1 MPYFNIVAETTEN
14 TVVTTYEPAQKRS
27 DAYQSEA
34 ELEAEFIRQLC
45 EQGYTYLPIHK
56 EADLLAN
63 LCAQLETLNGF
74 TFTDAEW
81 SRFLAESVA
90 NPNEHIVEKTRKI
103 QEDNVQVLTRDDG
116 TTKNVTLIDKRNI
129 HNNRLQVINQ
139 YTVKQG
145 DGARHDNRYDVTIL
159 VNICSADLSDYLYS
173 GQRSAAGT
181 HRAKAPRR
189 SHSGSLQPDR
199 PLSARFL
206 LVRMRTV

>member
-63 LCAQLETLNGF
+63 LRTQLETLNGF

-81 SRFLAESVA
+81 SPIRTSILLKRRVRFR
-90 NPNEHIVEKTRKI
+90 KTTCR
-103 QEDNVQVLTRDDG
+103 
-116 TTKNVTLIDKRNI
+116 
-129 HNNRLQVINQ
+129 
-139 YTVKQG
+139 
-145 DGARHDNRYDVTIL
+145 
-159 VNICSADLSDYLYS
+159 C
-173 GQRSAAGT
+173 
-181 HRAKAPRR
+181 
-189 SHSGSLQPDR
+189 
-199 PLSARFL
+199 
-206 LVRMRTV
+206 

>member
-63 LCAQLETLNGF
+63 LRTQLETLNGF

-116 TTKNVTLIDKRNI
+116 TTKNVTLIDKRSI

-145 DGARHDNRYDVTIL
+145 DGARHDH
-159 VNICSADLSDYLYS
+159 A
-173 GQRSAAGT
+173 
-181 HRAKAPRR
+181 RA
-189 SHSGSLQPDR
+189 L
-199 PLSARFL
+199 ARG
-206 LVRMRTV
+206 